1 MPTAAC
7 GVEPPSVRARAM
19 ARRTRSE
26 ATEADRESVSGMI
39 TPNSV
44 VPTRQATS
52 SARTLPPMAAPS
64 VRIEASTSSAET
76 SSTLARASAT
86 GRS

>member
-1 MPTAAC
+1 
-7 GVEPPSVRARAM
+7 
-19 ARRTRSE
+19 
-26 ATEADRESVSGMI
+26 MI

-52 SARTLPPMAAPS
+52 SARTLPPIAAPS
-64 VRIEASTSSAET
+64 VRIDASTSSAAT
-76 SSTLARASAT
+76 SSTLASASAT